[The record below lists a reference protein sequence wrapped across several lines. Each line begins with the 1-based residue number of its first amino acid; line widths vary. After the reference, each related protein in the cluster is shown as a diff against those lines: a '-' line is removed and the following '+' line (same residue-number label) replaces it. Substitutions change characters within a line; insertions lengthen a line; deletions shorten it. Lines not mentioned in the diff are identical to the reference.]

1 MSTLKEIL
9 ESTRQLI
16 ATKTA
21 EFDSNLDGSE
31 KAAKG
36 LDTSGAGDD
45 SKLTRGHALEADEAA
60 LEPTKKPLDSADAM
74 AEPPSD
80 GSGTT
85 GAAAGQSEG
94 NVTDRSELL
103 GSEDA
108 ALEPTKEPLDSA
120 DANAEPSSGGSG
132 TAKLA
137 NEILADIRGAQSKVK
152 EAAPEA
158 AKEAAPEAAKECK
171 CGEKDCS
178 CDKKTKEDAKE
189 AAGPQLEL
197 TTDVLAKIAAL
208 VMATEEGAEFV
219 ETKLAEAAG
228 AEAAQETLSF
238 LAEQSELAEKQA
250 AYEQGQADAEA
261 LITQAIYAA
270 GIEAGEKKAADAQ
283 NATLYTKLGQEAA
296 DAGIAELMGAGG
308 GAPDM
313 GAEALGADPAAAEMG
328 AAEEMGAGEE
338 EGITEEELQEA
349 LAALVEEG
357 TITPEDA
364 SQVIDYISQGGEA
377 EMAGAE
383 AVPEEA
389 IPEEAPAEAG
399 AEAGADA
406 GMMEAQ
412 ASDKASALLAAIRA
426 IRNK

>member
-158 AKEAAPEAAKECK
+158 AKEAAPEAAA
-171 CGEKDCS
+171 
-178 CDKKTKEDAKE
+178 DKAAKAKKKASVDILE
-189 AAGPQLEL
+189 MQAVRLKIAFLAGCRRDIRTQFIAGPDQVRGIIDQDRFEFMRLSFFRQKLEL
-197 TTDVLAKIAAL
+197 L
-208 VMATEEGAEFV
+208 
-219 ETKLAEAAG
+219 
-228 AEAAQETLSF
+228 
-238 LAEQSELAEKQA
+238 KQ
-250 AYEQGQADAEA
+250 
-261 LITQAIYAA
+261 II
-270 GIEAGEKKAADAQ
+270 
-283 NATLYTKLGQEAA
+283 YTKSKGLEK
-296 DAGIAELMGAGG
+296 I
-308 GAPDM
+308 
-313 GAEALGADPAAAEMG
+313 
-328 AAEEMGAGEE
+328 
-338 EGITEEELQEA
+338 
-349 LAALVEEG
+349 
-357 TITPEDA
+357 
-364 SQVIDYISQGGEA
+364 
-377 EMAGAE
+377 
-383 AVPEEA
+383 
-389 IPEEAPAEAG
+389 
-399 AEAGADA
+399 
-406 GMMEAQ
+406 
-412 ASDKASALLAAIRA
+412 
-426 IRNK
+426 